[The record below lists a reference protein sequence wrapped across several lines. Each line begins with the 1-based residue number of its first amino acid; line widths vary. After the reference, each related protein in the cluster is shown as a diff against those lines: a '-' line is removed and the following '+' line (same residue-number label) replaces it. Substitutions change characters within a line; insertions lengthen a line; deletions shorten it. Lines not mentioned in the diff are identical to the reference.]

1 MTINKKN
8 EIDEDHLS
16 ELSIETSSF
25 FSLSLSLSL
34 CISWVITENMNF
46 LEWVAI
52 KTFDSS
58 CYRQSDD

>member
-8 EIDEDHLS
+8 EIDEDYLS

-34 CISWVITENMNF
+34 YLLGHNRKYELLRVGCNKNI
-46 LEWVAI
+46 
-52 KTFDSS
+52 
-58 CYRQSDD
+58 